1 MTTGTARGQGTRQR
15 WRAVALGAASA
26 LAVACPSGPSET
38 PRANCSSSSLYGTQ
52 GEGWNPSGR
61 LLDYGYAGY
70 HTGSE
75 PIPTVTTPA
84 VSVTDYGARG
94 DDGED
99 DTQAFLAAI
108 AASTSG
114 VIQVPAGRFVLTQ
127 RLEIRKSNLVL
138 RGAGRDR
145 TTLFFPFSLG
155 ELYGLSFNSAGQS
168 NWSFSGG
175 FLTVEGVVGGG
186 LLARVTA
193 PAARGA
199 RTLQVST
206 TAGLAAGQ
214 WVRVLQTDSGGTLLE
229 AFHAG
234 YYDGDVGEDV
244 GRQVFR
250 FLSRIESVGSGSI
263 TLERPLPLEVETA
276 WSPEVRSLSPS
287 VREVGIE
294 ELTIEFAGTRYP
306 GHFKETGYNAIY
318 LSGVVDSWVRNVSIL
333 NSDYGVNLSGSF
345 FCTVD
350 GVTLGTN
357 VDRGPLVGHHGLTSA
372 GGADHLF
379 TRFDVRNTFV
389 HDLSVDSYT
398 LGSVWEDGRGVD
410 VNMDHH
416 GRGNY
421 GTLWTRLDLGAGTRP
436 FASGGTAPLRMPHS
450 GARTAYWNVTAAR
463 DIALPPSDFGPLL
476 SFVAM
481 RGSAGGS
488 SADWFV
494 EPMAASSL
502 CPENLHAAMLSRRRR

>member
-1 MTTGTARGQGTRQR
+1 VSRLLTIRRIWRG
-15 WRAVALGAASA
+15 RALWAAA
-26 LAVACPSGPSET
+26 GLAIGCAGDPGET
-38 PRANCSSSSLYGTQ
+38 PRASCSASSLYGIQ
-52 GEGWNPSGR
+52 GEAWNPSGR
-61 LLDYGYAGY
+61 LLDYAYAGY

-75 PIPTVTTPA
+75 ALPTVTAPA
-84 VSVTDYGARG
+84 VSVADYGARP

-99 DTQAFLAAI
+99 DTQAFLTAI

-114 VIQVPAGRFVLTQ
+114 VIQVPPGRFVLMQ
-127 RLEIRKSNLVL
+127 RLEIRKGNLVL

-155 ELYGLSFNSAGQS
+155 ELYGLEFNSAGQS

-175 FLTVEGVVGGG
+175 FLTVEGSVGGG

-206 TAGLAAGQ
+206 TTGLAAGQ
-214 WVRVLQTDSGGTLLE
+214 WVRLLQTDAGGTLLK

-234 YYDGDVGEDV
+234 YYDGDVGEDI
-244 GRQVFR
+244 GRQAFR
-250 FLSRIESVGSGSI
+250 FLSRIESVGGGAI

-287 VREVGIE
+287 VREVGVE
-294 ELTIEFAGTRYP
+294 ELTIEFPGTRYP
-306 GHFKETGYNAIY
+306 GHFKENGYNAIY
-318 LSGVVDSWVRNVSIL
+318 FNGVVDSWVRNVSIL
-333 NSDYGVNLSGSF
+333 NSDYGVNVNGSF

-350 GVTLGTN
+350 GVTVGTSF
-357 VDRGPLVGHHGLTSA
+357 DRGPLVGHHALTSA

-379 TRFDVRNTFV
+379 TRFDVRSTFV

-398 LGSVWEDGRGVD
+398 LGSVWADGRGID
-410 VNMDHH
+410 LNLDHH

-476 SFVAM
+476 SFVAVK
-481 RGSAGGS
+481 GSAGRPP
-488 SADWFV
+488 ADWFV
-494 EPMAASSL
+494 EPMAAPSL
-502 CPENLHAAMLSRRRR
+502 CQEDLHAAMLARRRR